1 MKPITAQEIVDLLE
15 ARYAEL
21 EKAIDEMPEEAYL
34 RHEYDCRLKEVS
46 LMLLTID
53 TRGG

>member
-1 MKPITAQEIVDLLE
+1 MEPITAQEIVDLLE

-21 EKAIDEMPEEAYL
+21 EDRIDQLPAEAHL
-34 RHEYDCRLKEVS
+34 QTELKYRRAELA